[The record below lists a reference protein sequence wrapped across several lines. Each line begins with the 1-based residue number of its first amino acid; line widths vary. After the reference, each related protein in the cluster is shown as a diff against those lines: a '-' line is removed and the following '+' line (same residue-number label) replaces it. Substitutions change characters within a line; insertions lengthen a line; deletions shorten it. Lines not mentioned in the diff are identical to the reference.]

1 MCKSHESFVI
11 WLKCV
16 VLAYL
21 SRIGGNGLVITQQ
34 YSKADSLSSH
44 KIETNKIK
52 LDKCCDTQLLETE
65 SLFSVDLEAV
75 RNNGNS
81 CRVILFDF
89 FPKYIFCFVSYKRFL
104 FTVTSVGYIVSVFCD

>member
-1 MCKSHESFVI
+1 MCKFNGSLVI

-16 VLAYL
+16 VRPYL
-21 SRIGGNGLVITQQ
+21 SKCDGNSLAITQQ

-44 KIETNKIK
+44 KIETNKIT
-52 LDKCCDTQLLETE
+52 LDKCCDKQLLETE

-81 CRVILFDF
+81 RCVISFDF
-89 FPKYIFCFVSYKRFL
+89 FPKNVFYFVSYKLFL
-104 FTVTSVGYIVSVFCD
+104 FTVTYVGYIVSVFCN